1 MILHSRNTG
10 VLIPAMSGVVLRM
23 REYIEDGEA
32 RVSCIEASNGG
43 EWLHL
48 MHCRC
53 AEDAA
58 DIMDTLRDAVK
69 DGSAVIEICGYR
81 VYCDSDLVYD

>member
-1 MILHSRNTG
+1 
-10 VLIPAMSGVVLRM
+10 MSGVVLRT
-23 REYIEDGEA
+23 REYIEDDEA
-32 RVSCIEASNGG
+32 RGYCIEASNGG
-43 EWLHL
+43 EWLCL

-58 DIMDTLRDAVK
+58 DVLDILRDAVK